1 MIRQKDGITRRQ
13 DQHGSLQKNTCIS
26 PVLMKIRLRE
36 ILLLW
41 QWEARRVSV
50 HRSDT
55 DYLGLGSDARINT
68 PSTLGGNWEWRM
80 KPGEPDE
87 GTVRE
92 MERMSKNHTDGCV
105 LLK

>member
-1 MIRQKDGITRRQ
+1 MTKEYLNNPYTPDEEVHWDFI
-13 DQHGSLQKNTCIS
+13 SLAMRSVADTCII
-26 PVLMKIRLRE
+26 PV
-36 ILLLW
+36 
-41 QWEARRVSV
+41 Q
-50 HRSDT
+50 

-92 MERMSKNHTDGCV
+92 MERMTKIYGRLRFT
-105 LLK
+105 

>member
-1 MIRQKDGITRRQ
+1 MRKYLNNFKDSGKELCDDLICLVMQ
-13 DQHGSLQKNTCIS
+13 SVANLCIV
-26 PVLMKIRLRE
+26 PM
-36 ILLLW
+36 
-41 QWEARRVSV
+41 Q
-50 HRSDT
+50 

-92 MERMSKNHTDGCV
+92 MERMTKIYGRLRFT
-105 LLK
+105 

>member
-1 MIRQKDGITRRQ
+1 
-13 DQHGSLQKNTCIS
+13 
-26 PVLMKIRLRE
+26 MKIRLRE

-41 QWEARRVSV
+41 QWEARRICASF
-50 HRSDT
+50 RCQ

-92 MERMSKNHTDGCV
+92 MERMTKIYGRLRFT
-105 LLK
+105 